1 MLTFGGSFLRQEKYM
16 ELSLLAGAA
25 VVIVFLALVYK
36 DPLERRFR
44 ALQERKR
51 RS

>member
-1 MLTFGGSFLRQEKYM
+1 M

-36 DPLERRFR
+36 DTLERWFK
-44 ALQERKR
+44 AFHEKHHPK
-51 RS
+51 